1 VIALQRRLA
10 LQRRKKGMN
19 TTELTHSRKQVAFYT
34 DCTEP
39 GKPVY
44 HDLWRLASTYPGFTG
59 YLNSTPIESWPEA
72 KRLRRWASLKAAA
85 RRKLTEFEGRPVTT
99 KKPAKA
105 TRPVTTKQ
113 AYKRFQPHPKKYSSN
128 AARQKAYRARL
139 KRRKGGKS

>member
-1 VIALQRRLA
+1 MDNTEITALRR
-10 LQRRKKGMN
+10 
-19 TTELTHSRKQVAFYT
+19 QVAFYT

-72 KRLRRWASLKAAA
+72 KRLRRWASLKVAA
-85 RRKLTEFEGRPVTT
+85 RRKLAQFEGKRSVTT
-99 KKPAKA
+99 KKPAKR
-105 TRPVTTKQ
+105 TRPVTTKET
-113 AYKRFQPHPKKYSSN
+113 YKRFQPHPKKYSSN

-139 KRRKGGKS
+139 KRRKGN